1 MAVDGRRLAQGEVAE
16 LRHLSLVELGPMK
29 LLFLVN
35 PLAVRRMMER
45 AAQVVL

>member
-1 MAVDGRRLAQGEVAE
+1 MAVDGRRLAQGEAAE
-16 LRHLSLVELGPMK
+16 LRHLSLVEVGHMK

-35 PLAVRRMMER
+35 PLAVRRMLER